1 MTRVLV
7 LLVDGYRRWISPSLP
22 PLCRFEPSC
31 SLYARTALERHG
43 VLKGCLLALWRIL
56 RCNPLTPGGRVD
68 AAPPKGGWR

>member
-1 MTRVLV
+1 MTRALV
-7 LLVDGYRRWISPSLP
+7 LLVDCYRRWISPSLP

-43 VLKGCLLALWRIL
+43 VLKGCLLAFWRIL

-68 AAPPKGGWR
+68 PVPPRGGWR